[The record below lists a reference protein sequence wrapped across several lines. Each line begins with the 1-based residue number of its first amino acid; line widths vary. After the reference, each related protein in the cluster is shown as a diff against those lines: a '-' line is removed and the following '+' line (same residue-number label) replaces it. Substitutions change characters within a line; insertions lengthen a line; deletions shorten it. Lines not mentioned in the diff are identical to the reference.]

1 MNAGWVVPLTL
12 AIGVYALK
20 SAGPLLL
27 GSRRLPPLVERIAQ
41 LAPAGLLAAL
51 VVVAA
56 FKVDGERALT
66 IDARAVGLGV
76 ACLALWRKQ
85 GFIVVVL
92 AAAVSTA
99 IARKLGMP

>member
-1 MNAGWVVPLTL
+1 MSSGWVVPVVL
-12 AIGVYALK
+12 AAGVYLLK

-27 GSRRLPPLVERIAQ
+27 GNRKLPPVVAVIAQ

-56 FKVDGERALT
+56 FKMDGQRALAL
-66 IDARAVGLGV
+66 DARAVGLAAAAV
-76 ACLALWRKQ
+76 ALWRRQ

-92 AAAVSTA
+92 AAALATA
-99 IARKLGMP
+99 AARHFGLG

>member
-1 MNAGWVVPLTL
+1 MSAGWMVPITL
-12 AIGVYALK
+12 AIGVYACK

-27 GSRRLPPLVERIAQ
+27 GSRKLPPLVERIAQ

-51 VVVAA
+51 VMVAA
-56 FKVDGERALT
+56 FKVDGQRALAF
-66 IDARAVGLGV
+66 DARAIGLAV

-92 AAAVSTA
+92 LAAVSTA
-99 IARKLGMP
+99 VARKLGMT